1 MLYRDGY
8 MSVGIAESAELS
20 CRPTVVVKHAD
31 NVIDQALHLLQ
42 GEANAVPEATALRSE
57 LPLYFMDGFVAISV

>member
-1 MLYRDGY
+1 

-42 GEANAVPEATALRSE
+42 GEANAVAEGMKDVAQCLR
-57 LPLYFMDGFVAISV
+57 DVICG

>member
-1 MLYRDGY
+1 M
-8 MSVGIAESAELS
+8 
-20 CRPTVVVKHAD
+20 VVKHAD